1 MSEAYPALDA
11 GTRLLTP
18 RDIRLLAAYRGITPT
33 KKRGQNFLLDANTVR
48 VIVERSGVREGD
60 VVLEVGPGL
69 GSLTLGLLDAG
80 ASVGAVELDSALAE
94 ILPGTVE
101 AKGFESARFALVE
114 GDALALTQLPV
125 PAAAGHE
132 PTRLVANLPYNVA
145 TPILLTVFERFDSV
159 REALVMVQLEVA
171 ERIAARPGSKVY
183 GAPSVKAAW
192 YGTSE
197 LAGRIS
203 RRVFWPEPNVD
214 SALVRVRRDRVQAEG
229 EAPREEIFKVIDQ
242 AFLQRRKTLRAALK
256 SWAGGGER
264 ASAILECAGIDPQ
277 RRGETLEIAE
287 FIAIAN
293 AASDTPR

>member
-1 MSEAYPALDA
+1 MSEGYPALDA

-18 RDIRLLAAYRGITPT
+18 RDIRALAAYRGITPT

-48 VIVERSGVREGD
+48 AIVERAGVGEGD

-80 ASVGAVELDSALAE
+80 AHVGAVELDSALAE
-94 ILPGTVE
+94 ILPSTVM
-101 AKGFESARFALVE
+101 AKGLDRARFTLVE
-114 GDALALTQLPV
+114 GDALALTALPV
-125 PAAAGHE
+125 PEAAPHA

-145 TPILLTVFERFDSV
+145 TPILLTVLERFDTV
-159 REALVMVQLEVA
+159 AEALVMVQLEVA
-171 ERIAARPGSKVY
+171 ERIAAKPGSKVY

-192 YGTSE
+192 YGSSE

-214 SALVRVRRDRVQAEG
+214 SALVRVRRDRVRAEG
-229 EAPREEIFKVIDQ
+229 EAPREDVFEIIDQ

-256 SWAGGGER
+256 SWAGSGER
-264 ASAILECAGIDPQ
+264 AAAILEQAGIDPQ
-277 RRGETLEIAE
+277 RRGETLEVAE

-293 AASDTPR
+293 AAKDPLR

>member
-1 MSEAYPALDA
+1 MSEGYPALDA

-18 RDIRLLAAYRGITPT
+18 RDIRGLAAYRGITPM

-48 VIVERSGVREGD
+48 AIVERAGVCEGD

-80 ASVGAVELDSALAE
+80 AHVGAVELDPALAE
-94 ILPGTVE
+94 ILPSTVV
-101 AKGFESARFALVE
+101 AKGLDRARFTLAE
-114 GDALALTQLPV
+114 GDALALTTLPV
-125 PAAAGHE
+125 PEAAPHA

-145 TPILLTVFERFDSV
+145 TPIVLTVLERFDTV
-159 REALVMVQLEVA
+159 AEVLVMVQLEVA
-171 ERIAARPGSKVY
+171 ERIAAKPGSKVY

-192 YGTSE
+192 YGSSE

-229 EAPREEIFKVIDQ
+229 EAPREDVFEIIDQ

-256 SWAGGGER
+256 SWAGSGEH
-264 ASAILECAGIDPQ
+264 AAAILEQAGIDPQ
-277 RRGETLEIAE
+277 RRGETLEVAE

-293 AASDTPR
+293 AARDPLR